1 MKNSIV
7 LYHDKYNM
15 RIGIIDMRLQY
26 AYCIKQDSRTELQFM
41 EQISKTIFI
50 KNEPKSSKVPEVRG
64 QMR

>member
-1 MKNSIV
+1 
-7 LYHDKYNM
+7 M